1 MKKHVACHGLNLK
14 EYKKKYGFA
23 IKTPLSAKSLTK
35 AKIKATKKR
44 GLPEN
49 LLKRYLEAKRQKK
62 A

>member
-1 MKKHVACHGLNLK
+1 
-14 EYKKKYGFA
+14 
-23 IKTPLSAKSLTK
+23 LTK